1 VRWRKIKGREKG
13 IQETVGEMAE
23 DLRKR
28 IRNTGNGK

>member
-1 VRWRKIKGREKG
+1 VRWRKIKGREKR
-13 IQETVGEMAE
+13 IQEMVSEMAE